1 MSRPRSLRPSAA
13 VSRTAVSRTAVPSAA
28 LPLAALV
35 AAAQLVAGVAQA
47 HIHLLE
53 PLPRYP
59 DAVAG
64 ENKNCP
70 CGVGTAGRTCGIPE
84 ERSDPNRSTDRT
96 NPLLGGSMLT
106 VRLSEYVGHSGRF
119 RVAFDPEGADVADFN
134 QHILTDIADPAGKVG
149 NTGNGTLWEISA
161 RLPNIDCK
169 NCTLQVVQVMNGNTV
184 DPVADT
190 VGQST
195 YYQCADLELT
205 RDPSLAEGYASPFI
219 GPPLLPEEAPSKDPP
234 KVVASSSADSS
245 APPPGNMPGSARSDT
260 AAMTGSERLANTGS
274 ESDDSSGGGCNLGS
288 LPRSRAWQPLALAAA
303 ALLCG
308 SRRRRREPARSNE

>member
-1 MSRPRSLRPSAA
+1 MTYAGAPAMPRLRSARA
-13 VSRTAVSRTAVPSAA
+13 FARAA
-28 LPLAALV
+28 FAGLPLLALV
-35 AAAQLVAGVAQA
+35 AAAQFLSGVAAA

-70 CGVGTAGRTCGIPE
+70 CGVGTAGRTCGKPE
-84 ERSDPNRSTDRT
+84 ERSDPNRSTDRST
-96 NPLLGGSMLT
+96 ALLGGSMLT

-134 QHILTDIADPAGKVG
+134 QHILTDIADPEGKLG
-149 NTGNGTLWEISA
+149 NTGNGSLWEISA
-161 RLPNIDCK
+161 QLPNIDCK
-169 NCTLQVVQVMNGNTV
+169 GCTLQVVQVMNGDTV

-205 RDPSLAEGYASPFI
+205 RDPSLPEGYAAPFI
-219 GPPLLPEEAPSKDPP
+219 GPPLLPEEVPEEAAPPSAVATGASALPSNMPRAAPSAMPAMLGSD
-234 KVVASSSADSS
+234 ASSD
-245 APPPGNMPGSARSDT
+245 
-260 AAMTGSERLANTGS
+260 
-274 ESDDSSGGGCNLGS
+274 SDDASGGCTLGS
-288 LPRSRAWQPLALAAA
+288 RSSSPAWPCTLPFG
-303 ALLCG
+303 ALLYAA
-308 SRRRRREPARSNE
+308 RRRRAVLSSGARRTS